1 MTIRLKVYQ
10 PSLYFAQ
17 KKIYLMKLA
26 AITTAVAISSTVIVA
41 WVLAAALRHS
51 VFFYTADGYM
61 SPRTAVR
68 VGLMKDEEAS
78 FSGGLAFRKTGGG
91 GYDYREEMAIAFIDQ
106 TGHTDI
112 DLLAVC
118 ERLGDCELRK

>member
-1 MTIRLKVYQ
+1 
-10 PSLYFAQ
+10 
-17 KKIYLMKLA
+17 MKLA
-26 AITTAVAISSTVIVA
+26 IITTAVAISSTVIAA

-91 GYDYREEMAIAFIDQ
+91 GYEYREEMATAFINR

-112 DLLAVC
+112 DLFAEC

>member
-1 MTIRLKVYQ
+1 MRRTI
-10 PSLYFAQ
+10 
-17 KKIYLMKLA
+17 
-26 AITTAVAISSTVIVA
+26 ITTAVAISGTVLVI
-41 WVLAAALRHS
+41 WGLAAALHHS

-61 SPRTAVR
+61 SPKTAVR
-68 VGLMKDEEAS
+68 VGLMKDEEAP

-91 GYDYREEMAIAFIDQ
+91 GYDYREEMATAFINR

-112 DLLAVC
+112 DLLAEC